1 MYCLAWNI
9 RSQALASGL
18 KDLKRVIISADH
30 YKVTLLNQLLF
41 LLYPTDHILDLGIK
55 KSLPDDGLKKMINF
69 YRFIFAELQ

>member
-41 LLYPTDHILDLGIK
+41 LFYSTDHILDLGIK
-55 KSLPDDGLKKMINF
+55 KPLPDDGLKK
-69 YRFIFAELQ
+69 